1 MISEEL
7 FSRDG
12 VSANSAQLTQ
22 LKALFPNCFD
32 VSGQFLLEKFQSEIA
47 EQADISR
54 EFYEMNW
61 LGKSYAKLLRNL
73 PPETLLCEDKNHNA
87 KPENAN
93 SQNLL
98 IQGDNLDVLKHLKNA
113 HTNKVKMIYID
124 PPYNTGSD
132 GFVYQDDCKFT
143 PEQLSEF
150 AHISLDE
157 AERILKFTAK
167 GSNSHSAWLTFMY
180 PRLYIAREL
189 LKEDGVIFI
198 SIDDN
203 EVAQLKLLCDEVF
216 GEGNFVAEFIWDK
229 KNSAKG
235 VPPRNMVVNIHEYIL
250 CYSKNTDAKLIG
262 E

>member
-113 HTNKVKMIYID
+113 YTNKVKMIYID

-143 PEQLSEF
+143 PEQLTVFTKIPKNSIKIPVAGGGTYSPDF
-150 AHISLDE
+150 AYIVKTKTGE
-157 AERILKFTAK
+157 IL
-167 GSNSHSAWLTFMY
+167 
-180 PRLYIAREL
+180 
-189 LKEDGVIFI
+189 
-198 SIDDN
+198 
-203 EVAQLKLLCDEVF
+203 
-216 GEGNFVAEFIWDK
+216 NFVIE
-229 KNSAKG
+229 AKG
-235 VPPRNMVVNIHEYIL
+235 VDGSDNLRKGEERKIKHAERLFAQISKEVKVVFKTQFEGAV
-250 CYSKNTDAKLIG
+250 S
-262 E
+262 